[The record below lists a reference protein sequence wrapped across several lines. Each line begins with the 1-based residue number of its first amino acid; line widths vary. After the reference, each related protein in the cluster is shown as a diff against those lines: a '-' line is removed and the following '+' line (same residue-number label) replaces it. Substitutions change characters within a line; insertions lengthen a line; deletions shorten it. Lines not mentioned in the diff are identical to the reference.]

1 MTRKLVAAS
10 AALAITAAACSGGDD
25 TVDSVVETTVAE
37 TTTTTSTTTTTTTEP
52 PETTTTVVDEDD
64 SIRQP
69 LTGEVV
75 ASEDDLEMRAALV
88 VKIDNN
94 DRNARDNQSGLAVA
108 DIVFEEIVEGD
119 TRFAA
124 VFHTQGSEPVGP
136 IRSGREQDV
145 EMLSSLNEPLF
156 AWSGGN
162 GGVTRLIADSFL
174 TDLNVQRG
182 GEGYF
187 RGPGRNPHDLYNTTE
202 RLWEQTPEDH
212 PGPPARQFSYV
223 RPDEE
228 FTGEPVA
235 AVDLSLE
242 GKRVRWEWDAD
253 VEAFARLQSGSRH
266 VDVVNGD
273 IFATNVI
280 VMVVDYPPSS
290 IDARSP
296 DAQTIGSGP
305 VYVFSN
311 GQVVAGRWE
320 RSLAVGPIRL
330 VDADG
335 EMIPLTPGNT
345 WIELAEN
352 KGGEA
357 FTAPAPD
364 PATVGID
371 SIPTTTIEYP
381 QIALDAPELAPTDIL
396 IAFEDDGSSEEE
408 DDGSSE
414 EADDG
419 SSEEADD
426 G

>member
-1 MTRKLVAAS
+1 MYHKLT
-10 AALAITAAACSGGDD
+10 AALAVLAVTAAACSGGDD
-25 TVDSVVETTVAE
+25 AVVPVTESTAAE
-37 TTTTTSTTTTTTTEP
+37 TTTTSTTTTTTTTTTEA

-69 LTGEVV
+69 LTGEIVE
-75 ASEDDLEMRAALV
+75 SEDDLVDRAALV
-88 VKIDNN
+88 VKLGAAGCCFIPGH
-94 DRNARDNQSGLAVA
+94 SGLAVA

-162 GGVTRLIADSFL
+162 AGVTRLIADSFL

-182 GEGYF
+182 GQGYY
-187 RGPGRNPHDLYNTTE
+187 RGPGSAPHDLYNTTE
-202 RLWEQTPEDH
+202 ALWAQTPEDH

-223 RPDEE
+223 APDEE
-228 FTGEPVA
+228 FAGEPVDA
-235 AVDLSLE
+235 FDLSLD

-253 VEAFARLQSGSRH
+253 ADGFARFQSGSRH

-280 VMVVDYPPSS
+280 VMVVDYVPSS
-290 IDARSP
+290 IDSRSP
-296 DAQTIGSGP
+296 DAQTLGSGP

-311 GQVVAGRWE
+311 GQVVTGRWE
-320 RSLAVGPIRL
+320 RNLAVGPIRL

-335 EMIPLTPGNT
+335 EPIALTPGNT

-352 KGGEA
+352 TGDDAFTGPPVDLSAIEEGEA
-357 FTAPAPD
+357 PP
-364 PATVGID
+364 
-371 SIPTTTIEYP
+371 TTIEYP
-381 QIALDAPELAPTDIL
+381 RIVLDEPELAPTELL
-396 IAFEDDGSSEEE
+396 IASTSPSDQAGADDTTPDDG
-408 DDGSSE
+408 
-414 EADDG
+414 
-419 SSEEADD
+419 
-426 G
+426 

>member
-1 MTRKLVAAS
+1 MKHKLLAGLTAVAF
-10 AALAITAAACSGGDD
+10 TVAACSGGGESVDD
-25 TVDSVVETTVAE
+25 TVAD
-37 TTTTTSTTTTTTTEP
+37 TSTTTTTTTTSSSTTTTDP
-52 PETTTTVVDEDD
+52 PETTTTLVDDDD

-69 LTGEVV
+69 LTGEIV
-75 ASEDDLEMRAALV
+75 ASEDDLESRAALI

-94 DRNARDNQSGLAVA
+94 DRLARRNHSGLAAA

-124 VFHTQGSEPVGP
+124 VFHSQGSDPVGP

-145 EMLSSLNEPLF
+145 EMLSSFNEPLF

-162 GGVTRLIADSFL
+162 AGVTRLIASSFL

-182 GEGYF
+182 GVGYF
-187 RGPGRNPHDLYNTTE
+187 RGPGSAPHDLYNTTDA
-202 RLWEQTPEDH
+202 LWDQTPDDH

-228 FTGEPVA
+228 FVGEPV
-235 AVDLSLE
+235 VTVGLSLD
-242 GKRVRWEWDAD
+242 GKNIRWEWDAD
-253 VEAFARLQSGSRH
+253 ADAFARFQSGSRH

-280 VMVVDYPPSS
+280 VMVVDYLPSS

-296 DAQTIGSGP
+296 DAQTLGSGP

-320 RSLAVGPIRL
+320 RNLAVGPIRL

-335 EMIPLTPGNT
+335 EPIPLTPGNT

-352 KGGEA
+352 TGGDE
-357 FTAPAPD
+357 FTGPPLDVAAAVD
-364 PATVGID
+364 D
-371 SIPTTTIEYP
+371 SAPTTTIEYP
-381 QIALDAPELAPTDIL
+381 RIVLDDPGLAPTAIL
-396 IAFEDDGSSEEE
+396 IGFPEDVSSE
-408 DDGSSE
+408 DG
-414 EADDG
+414 
-419 SSEEADD
+419 
-426 G
+426 

>member
-1 MTRKLVAAS
+1 MYHKLT
-10 AALAITAAACSGGDD
+10 AALAVLAVTAAACSGGDD
-25 TVDSVVETTVAE
+25 AVVPVTESTAAE
-37 TTTTTSTTTTTTTEP
+37 TTTTSTTTTTTTTTEA

-69 LTGEVV
+69 LTGEIVE
-75 ASEDDLEMRAALV
+75 SEDDLVDRAALV

-94 DRNARDNQSGLAVA
+94 DASARRNHSGLAVA

-162 GGVTRLIADSFL
+162 AGVTRLIADSFL

-182 GEGYF
+182 GQGYY
-187 RGPGRNPHDLYNTTE
+187 RGPGSAPHDLYNTTE
-202 RLWEQTPEDH
+202 ALWAQTPEDH

-223 RPDEE
+223 APDEE
-228 FTGEPVA
+228 FAGEPVDA
-235 AVDLSLE
+235 FDLSLD

-253 VEAFARLQSGSRH
+253 ADGFARFQSGSRH

-280 VMVVDYPPSS
+280 VMVVDYVPSS
-290 IDARSP
+290 IDSRSP
-296 DAQTIGSGP
+296 DAQTLGSGP

-311 GQVVAGRWE
+311 GQVVTGRWE
-320 RSLAVGPIRL
+320 RNLAVGPIRL

-335 EMIPLTPGNT
+335 EPIALTPGNT

-352 KGGEA
+352 TGDDAFIGPPVDLSAIEEGEA
-357 FTAPAPD
+357 PP
-364 PATVGID
+364 
-371 SIPTTTIEYP
+371 TTIEYP
-381 QIALDAPELAPTDIL
+381 RIVLDEPELAPTEIL
-396 IAFEDDGSSEEE
+396 IAFTSPSDQAG
-408 DDGSSE
+408 
-414 EADDG
+414 ADDTTP
-419 SSEEADD
+419 ED

>member
-1 MTRKLVAAS
+1 MQRWRRRRPTS
-10 AALAITAAACSGGDD
+10 T
-25 TVDSVVETTVAE
+25 TVPETT
-37 TTTTTSTTTTTTTEP
+37 TTSTTTSTTTTTTTTEA

-69 LTGEVV
+69 LTGEIVE
-75 ASEDDLEMRAALV
+75 SEDDLVDRAALV

-94 DRNARDNQSGLAVA
+94 DGSARRNHSGLAVA

-124 VFHTQGSEPVGP
+124 VFHSQGSEPVGP

-145 EMLSSLNEPLF
+145 DMLSAFNAPLF

-162 GGVTRLIADSFL
+162 PGVTRLIADSFL

-187 RGPGRNPHDLYNTTE
+187 RGPGSAPHDLYNTTE
-202 RLWEQTPEDH
+202 ALWEQTPEDH

-223 RPDEE
+223 APDEE
-228 FTGEPVA
+228 FEGEPVA
-235 AVDLSLE
+235 AFDLSLD
-242 GKRVRWEWDAD
+242 GKSVRWEWDEDA
-253 VEAFARLQSGSRH
+253 EAFARFQRGTRH

-280 VMVVDYPPSS
+280 VMVVDYPPST
-290 IDARSP
+290 IDRNSP
-296 DAQTIGSGP
+296 DAQTLGSGP

-311 GQVVAGRWE
+311 GQVVVGRWE
-320 RSLAVGPIRL
+320 RNLAVGPIKL

-335 EMIPLTPGNT
+335 EVIPLTPGNT

-352 KGGEA
+352 TGGDA
-357 FTAPAPD
+357 FTGPPVD
-364 PATVGID
+364 PSAFEDGET
-371 SIPTTTIEYP
+371 PPTTIEYP
-381 QIALDAPELAPTDIL
+381 RIVLDEPELAPTQIL
-396 IAFEDDGSSEEE
+396 IVFDDESSSDDG
-408 DDGSSE
+408 
-414 EADDG
+414 
-419 SSEEADD
+419 
-426 G
+426 

>member
-1 MTRKLVAAS
+1 MYHKLT
-10 AALAITAAACSGGDD
+10 AALAVLAVTAAACSGGDD
-25 TVDSVVETTVAE
+25 AVVPVTESTAAE
-37 TTTTTSTTTTTTTEP
+37 TTTTSTTTTTTTTTTEA

-69 LTGEVV
+69 LTGEIVE
-75 ASEDDLEMRAALV
+75 SEDDLVDRAALV

-94 DRNARDNQSGLAVA
+94 DASARRNHSGLAVA

-162 GGVTRLIADSFL
+162 AGVTRLIADSFL

-182 GEGYF
+182 GQGYY
-187 RGPGRNPHDLYNTTE
+187 RGPGSAPHDLYNTTE
-202 RLWEQTPEDH
+202 ALWAQTPEDH

-223 RPDEE
+223 APDEE
-228 FTGEPVA
+228 FAGEPVDA
-235 AVDLSLE
+235 FDLSLD

-253 VEAFARLQSGSRH
+253 ADGFARFQSGSRH

-280 VMVVDYPPSS
+280 VMVVDYVPSS
-290 IDARSP
+290 IDSRSP
-296 DAQTIGSGP
+296 DAQTLGSGP

-311 GQVVAGRWE
+311 GQVVTGRWE
-320 RSLAVGPIRL
+320 RNLAVGPIRL

-335 EMIPLTPGNT
+335 EPIALTPGNT

-352 KGGEA
+352 TGDDAFTGPPVDLSAIEEGEA
-357 FTAPAPD
+357 PP
-364 PATVGID
+364 
-371 SIPTTTIEYP
+371 TTIEYP
-381 QIALDAPELAPTDIL
+381 RIVLDEPELAPTEIL
-396 IAFEDDGSSEEE
+396 IAFTSPSDQAGADDTTPDDG
-408 DDGSSE
+408 
-414 EADDG
+414 
-419 SSEEADD
+419 
-426 G
+426 

>member
-1 MTRKLVAAS
+1 MKHKLVVS
-10 AALAITAAACSGGDD
+10 LAALAVTAAACSGGDD
-25 TVDSVVETTVAE
+25 AVAPATAPAE
-37 TTTTTSTTTTTTTEP
+37 TTTTTTEP
-52 PETTTTVVDEDD
+52 AETTTTLVDEDD

-75 ASEDDLEMRAALV
+75 DSEDDLVDRAALV

-94 DRNARDNQSGLAVA
+94 DASARRNHSGLAVA

-145 EMLSSLNEPLF
+145 EMLSSFNEPLF

-162 GGVTRLIADSFL
+162 PGVTRLIADSFL

-187 RGPGRNPHDLYNTTE
+187 RGPGSAPHDLYNTTE
-202 RLWEQTPEDH
+202 ALWAQTPEDH
-212 PGPPARQFSYV
+212 PGPPARQYSYV
-223 RPDEE
+223 APDEE
-228 FTGEPVA
+228 FEGEPVN
-235 AVDLSLE
+235 AVGLSLD
-242 GKRVRWEWDAD
+242 GKSVRWEWDAD
-253 VEAFARLQSGSRH
+253 AEAFARFQRGTRH

-290 IDARSP
+290 IDSRSP
-296 DAQTIGSGP
+296 DAQTLGSGP

-320 RSLAVGPIRL
+320 RNLAVGPIRL

-335 EMIPLTPGNT
+335 EVIPLTPGNT

-352 KGGEA
+352 TGDDA
-357 FTAPAPD
+357 FTSPPVD
-364 PATVGID
+364 PSAFEDGET
-371 SIPTTTIEYP
+371 PPTTIEYP
-381 QIALDAPELAPTDIL
+381 RIVLDEPELAPTDIL
-396 IAFEDDGSSEEE
+396 IAY
-408 DDGSSE
+408 
-414 EADDG
+414 ADD
-419 SSEEADD
+419 STSAD